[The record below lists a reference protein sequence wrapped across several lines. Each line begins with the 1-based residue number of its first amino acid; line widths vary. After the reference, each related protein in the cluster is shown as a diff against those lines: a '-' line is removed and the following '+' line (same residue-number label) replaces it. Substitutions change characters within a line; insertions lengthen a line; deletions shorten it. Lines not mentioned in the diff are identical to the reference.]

1 MLIRTPIRSTGFYP
15 DRPADE
21 SPLTGIRALWADE
34 VFRESVR
41 VASSVLAEQVDALL
55 SAADGPVDQD
65 RKAVSPGRESKGR
78 KEADKNVRSIH
89 RALLKYA
96 IRIATRTT
104 PFGVFGGSALAGFGD
119 EPLVLGPPG
128 EHRKHARVGFPWL
141 KQLTGRAVAEL
152 GGRLRVVANPTAHLA
167 GDRIAVMVNPQAA
180 DGKVHETS
188 SVRYTPPVRH
198 VMGLADRPVTLTEIR
213 EGLGEAFPDAPGEVL
228 VRFVGELVERG
239 ILIHELTPSAF
250 DSDPAD
256 RWARAG
262 LDADGETAGRLR
274 VAREAVAG
282 YRATRVGEGADELD
296 AVYAALRTDAHATQ
310 EQLQVDLTLALSGQV
325 PAGVAPKVEA
335 AVGAMIRM
343 SLLSARFPELQRHTE
358 RFAEAFG
365 QSLVPLHRVFDP
377 VRGIGAPAG
386 YPGSPHRVSESSY
399 GEDEVFLFGRR
410 LRAELIDRARRTG
423 ETTVRITEDDLAAF
437 PPAPGTPPTTYD
449 VFFQLDEGGEDGE
462 GDVRITLSPIGV
474 AIPAGKASGRFA
486 YGDPAV
492 GAHVRELAAAE
503 KAAHPD
509 VILCELDY
517 VSNRARVNNVVVAP
531 SVYDYRLTVTTGA
544 FDAAADTDTA
554 TDADTDA
561 SEPRRGPEQIAFADL
576 LVGADGGRFHL
587 VHAPTGRPVA
597 VRTANLVNPEI
608 ATGVVRFLQ
617 ELALDGSVR
626 PAWTWGE
633 MEPLVDF
640 LPGVEFGGVTLSL
653 PTWRVPPLSGTPD
666 EQDERLRRW
675 VAEAG
680 LPRYVYIGM
689 LDNRLLL
696 NLSDRIHRD
705 LLRREVA
712 DGHESVTEAPVPGRM
727 GIVRDRDG
735 HRYASEGVFSAV
747 ARRPV
752 PVPPPPPAPR
762 FDVTADAV
770 RTLPPGT
777 EWWYLRVY
785 GDRERQQEILT
796 RLAAALAD
804 VPDQWFHIRYAD
816 PDDHLRIRV
825 RSATVPLDRVREVID
840 ACVRDGLAH
849 RFSVDTYVRELER
862 YGGVDAMPVA
872 ERIFCA
878 ESRFLAARPELC
890 MAPEAMPAAYRL
902 EEDEKLDGTLGRIV
916 RDAAHLMDHYL
927 AALELTAEE
936 TADLL
941 DIVAA
946 GYRSEFASA
955 DPGLRKAVRPL
966 VRQRPSEAAVA
977 AGPLLRDALAPDLRV
992 LNRLLAKD
1000 DRPWRLRAMTLQ
1012 SLLHMF
1018 ANRMGLPRNREYQ
1031 ALFLTG
1037 AIRRSQAHREG
1048 ARP

>member
-1 MLIRTPIRSTGFYP
+1 MTGYSFMASSEYRVSDRVLIRTPIRSTGFYP

-21 SPLTGIRALWADE
+21 NPLDGIRALWADDI
-34 VFRESVR
+34 FRESVR
-41 VASSVLAEQVDALL
+41 VASSVLADQVDTLL
-55 SAADGPVDQD
+55 SAADGSGDTD
-65 RKAVSPGRESKGR
+65 RKEPGGKGR
-78 KEADKNVRSIH
+78 KEADKKVRSIH

-119 EPLVLGPPG
+119 EPLVLGRPG

-141 KQLTGRAVAEL
+141 KQLTDRAVAEL
-152 GGRLRVVANPTAHLA
+152 GGRMRVVANPTVYLA

-188 SVRYTPPVRH
+188 NVRYTPPVRH
-198 VMGLADRPVTLTEIR
+198 VMGMAGRPVTLTAIR
-213 EGLGEAFPDAPGEVL
+213 ESLGEAFPDAPGEVL

-239 ILIHELTPSAF
+239 ILIRELTPSAF
-250 DSDPAD
+250 DIDPAA
-256 RWARAG
+256 RWNRAD
-262 LDADGETAGRLR
+262 LDENGEVAGRLR
-274 VAREAVAG
+274 TAREAIAG
-282 YRATRVGEGADELD
+282 YRATRVGEGIDELN
-296 AVYAALRTDAHATQ
+296 AVYAALRTDANATQ

-335 AVGAMIRM
+335 AVSAMIRM
-343 SLLSARFPELQRHTE
+343 SLLSARFPELQRHTD

-365 QSLVPLHRVFDP
+365 QTLVPLHRVFDP

-386 YPGSPHRVSESSY
+386 YPGSSHRMSESSY
-399 GEDEVFLFGRR
+399 GEDEVFLYGRR

-423 ETTVRITEDDLAAF
+423 ERTVRITEDDLAAF
-437 PPAPGTPPTTYD
+437 PPAPGTPPTSYD
-449 VFFQLDEGGEDGE
+449 VFFQLDELDE
-462 GDVRITLSPIGV
+462 GVGSDVRITLSPIGV

-486 YGDPAV
+486 YGDPSV
-492 GAHVRELAAAE
+492 DAHVRDLTAAE

-509 VILCELDY
+509 AILCELDY
-517 VSNRARVNNVVVAP
+517 VSNRSRVNNVVVAP
-531 SVYDYRLTVTTGA
+531 SVYDYQLKVTTGVFEDDPSA
-544 FDAAADTDTA
+544 PA
-554 TDADTDA
+554 
-561 SEPRRGPEQIAFADL
+561 PEQIAFADL

-587 VHAPTGRPVA
+587 VHAPTGKPVA
-597 VRTANLVNPEI
+597 IRTANLVNPEI
-608 ATGVVRFLQ
+608 ATGVIRFLQ

-675 VAEAG
+675 AAEAG
-680 LPRYVYIGM
+680 LPQYVYIGM

-747 ARRPV
+747 ALRPV
-752 PVPPPPPAPR
+752 PVPAPPPVPR

-785 GDRERQQEILT
+785 GDRENQQEVLT
-796 RLAAALAD
+796 RMAAAFAD

-825 RSATVPLDRVREVID
+825 RSSAVPLDRVREVIGG
-840 ACVRDGLAH
+840 CVRDGLAH

-872 ERIFCA
+872 ERIFCT
-878 ESRFLAARPELC
+878 ESRFLAAHPELC
-890 MAPEAMPAAYRL
+890 LAPEAMPAAYRL
-902 EEDEKLDGTLGRIV
+902 EEDEKLDGTLGRIL

-927 AALELTAEE
+927 AALELTDEE

-941 DIVAA
+941 EIVAG

-966 VRQRPSEAAVA
+966 VRQRPSEAAIA
-977 AGPLLRDALAPDLRV
+977 AGPLLRDALSADTRA

-1031 ALFLTG
+1031 ALFLLS
-1037 AIRRSQAHREG
+1037 ALRRSQAHREG

>member
-1 MLIRTPIRSTGFYP
+1 MADRVLIRTPVHSTDFYP
-15 DRPADE
+15 DRPAE
-21 SPLTGIRALWADE
+21 ENPLDGIRALWADD

-41 VASSVLAEQVDALL
+41 VASSVLADQVDALL
-55 SAADGPVDQD
+55 STSAGPCGGDGDGD
-65 RKAVSPGRESKGR
+65 RKKPGGKDR
-78 KEADKNVRSIH
+78 KEADKKAGSLH

-104 PFGVFGGSALAGFGD
+104 PFGVFGGSTLAGFGD
-119 EPLVLGPPG
+119 EPLVLGRPG

-141 KQLTGRAVAEL
+141 KQLTDRAVAEL
-152 GGRLRVVANPTAHLA
+152 GGRIRVVANPTTHLS
-167 GDRIAVMVNPQAA
+167 GDRIVVMVNPQAA

-198 VMGLADRPVTLTEIR
+198 VMGMAGRPVTLTAIR

-228 VRFVGELVERG
+228 VRFVDELVERG
-239 ILIHELTPSAF
+239 ILIRELTPSAF
-250 DSDPAD
+250 DTDPAA

-262 LDADGETAGRLR
+262 LDADGEVAGRLR
-274 VAREAVAG
+274 AAREAVDA
-282 YRATRVGEGADELD
+282 YRATRVGEGIGELN
-296 AVYAALRTDAHATQ
+296 AVYAALRTDANATQ
-310 EQLQVDLTLALSGQV
+310 EQLQVDLTLAMSGQV

-335 AVGAMIRM
+335 AVSAMIRM

-365 QSLVPLHRVFDP
+365 QTLVPLHRVFDP

-386 YPGSPHRVSESSY
+386 YPGSSHRMSESSY

-437 PPAPGTPPTTYD
+437 PPAPGAPPTSYD
-449 VFFQLDEGGEDGE
+449 VFFQLDGGRPGLDGGELGGE
-462 GDVRITLSPIGV
+462 LGQEGEVRITLSPIGV

-486 YGDPAV
+486 YGDPSV
-492 GAHVRELAAAE
+492 DAHVRELTAAE

-509 VILCELDY
+509 AILCELDY

-531 SVYDYRLTVTTGA
+531 SVYDHQLKVTTGV
-544 FDAAADTDTA
+544 FDDDLPA
-554 TDADTDA
+554 
-561 SEPRRGPEQIAFADL
+561 PEQIAFADL

-587 VHAPTGRPVA
+587 VHAPTGKPVA
-597 VRTANLVNPEI
+597 IRTANLVNPEI

-675 VAEAG
+675 AVEAK
-680 LPRYVYIGM
+680 LPQYVYIGM

-727 GIVRDRDG
+727 GIVRDHDG
-735 HRYASEGVFSAV
+735 RRYASEGVFSAV

-785 GDRERQQEILT
+785 GDREKQQEILT
-796 RLAAALAD
+796 RLAAGLAD

-825 RSATVPLDRVREVID
+825 RSAAVPLDRVRELIGG
-840 ACVRDGLAH
+840 CVRDGLAH

-872 ERIFCA
+872 ERVFCA
-878 ESRFLAARPELC
+878 ESRFLAAHPGLC
-890 MAPEAMPAAYRL
+890 LAPEAMAAAYRL
-902 EEDEKLDGTLGRIV
+902 EEDEKLDGTLGRIL

-936 TADLL
+936 TDDLL
-941 DIVAA
+941 DIVAS

-977 AGPLLRDALAPDLRV
+977 AGPLLRDALSPDTRA

-1031 ALFLTG
+1031 ALFLLG
-1037 AIRRSQAHREG
+1037 AVRRSQAHREG

>member
-1 MLIRTPIRSTGFYP
+1 MAGSEYRVSDRVLIRAPIRSTGFYP

-21 SPLTGIRALWADE
+21 SPLDGIRTLWADA

-41 VASSVLAEQVDALL
+41 VASSVLADQVEALL
-55 SAADGPVDQD
+55 SAADGPGNAD
-65 RKAVSPGRESKGR
+65 RKEPGGKGR
-78 KEADKNVRSIH
+78 KEADKKVRSIH

-104 PFGVFGGSALAGFGD
+104 PFGVFGGSALTGFGD

-152 GGRLRVVANPTAHLA
+152 GGRMRVVANPTVYLA

-188 SVRYTPPVRH
+188 NVRYTPPVRH
-198 VMGLADRPVTLTEIR
+198 VMGMAGRPVTLTAIR
-213 EGLGEAFPDAPGEVL
+213 ESLGEAFPDAPGEVL

-239 ILIHELTPSAF
+239 ILIPELTPSAF
-250 DSDPAD
+250 DIDPAA
-256 RWARAG
+256 RWDRAG
-262 LDADGETAGRLR
+262 LDEDGEVAGRLR
-274 VAREAVAG
+274 AARSAVAG
-282 YRATRVGEGADELD
+282 YRSTRVGEGIDELN
-296 AVYAALRTDAHATQ
+296 AVYAALRTDANATQ

-335 AVGAMIRM
+335 AVSAMIRM
-343 SLLSARFPELQRHTE
+343 SLLSARFPELQRHTD

-386 YPGSPHRVSESSY
+386 YPGSSHRMSESSY

-423 ETTVRITEDDLAAF
+423 ERTVRITEDDLAAF
-437 PPAPGTPPTTYD
+437 PPAPGTPPTSYD
-449 VFFQLDEGGEDGE
+449 VFFQLDEGGPGQ

-486 YGDPAV
+486 YGDPSV
-492 GAHVRELAAAE
+492 DAHVRDLTAAE

-509 VILCELDY
+509 AILCELDY
-517 VSNRARVNNVVVAP
+517 VSNRSRVNNVVVAP
-531 SVYDYRLTVTTGA
+531 SVYDFQLKVTTGV
-544 FDAAADTDTA
+544 FDDDGESSA
-554 TDADTDA
+554 
-561 SEPRRGPEQIAFADL
+561 PERIAFADL

-587 VHAPTGRPVA
+587 VHGPTGKPVA
-597 VRTANLVNPEI
+597 IRTANLVNPEI
-608 ATGVVRFLQ
+608 ATGVIRFLQ

-675 VAEAG
+675 AAEAG

-712 DGHESVTEAPVPGRM
+712 DGHESVTEAPDPGRM

-752 PVPPPPPAPR
+752 PVPAPPPAPR

-785 GDRERQQEILT
+785 GDRERQQEVLT

-825 RSATVPLDRVREVID
+825 RSATVPLDRVREVIGG
-840 ACVRDGLAH
+840 CLRDGLAH

-872 ERIFCA
+872 ERIFCT
-878 ESRFLAARPELC
+878 ESRFLAAHPELC

-902 EEDEKLDGTLGRIV
+902 EEDEKLDGTLGRV
-916 RDAAHLMDHYL
+916 LRDAAHLMDHYL
-927 AALELTAEE
+927 AALELTDEE

-941 DIVAA
+941 DIVAT

-966 VRQRPSEAAVA
+966 VRQRPSEAAVV
-977 AGPLLRDALAPDLRV
+977 AGPLLRDALSADTRA

-1031 ALFLTG
+1031 ALFLIG
-1037 AIRRSQAHREG
+1037 ALRRSQAHREG